1 MRSLASV
8 IMPVVF
14 AIGAQPKAVAQTT
27 VHEPPAG
34 MTCSGDRLVWVNTRS
49 GIYHFQG
56 ERYFGTTNQGM
67 FMCHH
72 DADLEGDRPARNG
85 Q

>member
-34 MTCSGDRLVWVNTRS
+34 MTYSGDRLVLVKARS
-49 GIYHFQG
+49 CIYHFQASAILAPPTG
-56 ERYFGTTNQGM
+56 HAYV
-67 FMCHH
+67 
-72 DADLEGDRPARNG
+72 PA
-85 Q
+85 